1 MKKLIVICPKCKI
14 RVIPKSD
21 GTCPSCQ
28 RDISRVQPIEWNRQ
42 REDSVTTAEI
52 ALERPVHIPRK
63 KVESEKTAW
72 NETGVFER
80 TLQRGQRKKLI
91 ESAQYNLI
99 IGLVLFWG
107 FGANWLLV
115 RFISVESLLKVNLFW
130 FLLGYF
136 GSCFLGIRLFTKSTN
151 PWVSFAGYNLV
162 VIPFGLVLNII
173 VSRYDLSIVVDAMR
187 ITTFVTL
194 IMMLLGTYFTDFFEK
209 IELALFLS
217 LLAVVIVEFVEIFI
231 FRIHHD
237 VIDWIVAL
245 IMCGYI
251 GYDWGRANRIPR
263 TWDNAVDSAAAL
275 YMDIVNLFVRTLK
288 ILGRGKK

>member
-1 MKKLIVICPKCKI
+1 MKSIIVDCPKCKT

-28 RDISRVQPIEWNRQ
+28 RNISSAKPIERS
-42 REDSVTTAEI
+42 RPLDDSVATAEI
-52 ALERPVHIPRK
+52 AFERPVHAPRK
-63 KVESEKTAW
+63 RVEKESPAW

-80 TLQRGQRKKLI
+80 TFMRGQLKELI
-91 ESAQYNLI
+91 ESAQYNLT

-107 FGANWLLV
+107 FGVNWLLV
-115 RFISVESLLKVNLFW
+115 KFIPVESILKVNPFW
-130 FLLGYF
+130 FLVGYF

-162 VIPFGLVLNII
+162 VVPFGLVLNII
-173 VSRYDLSIVVDAMR
+173 VSRYDTSIVVDAMR

-194 IMMLLGTYFTDFFEK
+194 IMMLLGYYFTDFFEK
-209 IELALFLS
+209 IEWVLFFS
-217 LLAVVIVEFVEIFI
+217 LFAVVVVEFVEIFI

-237 VIDWIVAL
+237 IIDWIVAL

-251 GYDWGRANRIPR
+251 GYDWGRANKIPK
-263 TWDNAVDSAAAL
+263 TLDNAVDSAAAL
-275 YMDIVNLFVRTLK
+275 YMDIVNLFVRILK
-288 ILGRGKK
+288 ILGRSKK